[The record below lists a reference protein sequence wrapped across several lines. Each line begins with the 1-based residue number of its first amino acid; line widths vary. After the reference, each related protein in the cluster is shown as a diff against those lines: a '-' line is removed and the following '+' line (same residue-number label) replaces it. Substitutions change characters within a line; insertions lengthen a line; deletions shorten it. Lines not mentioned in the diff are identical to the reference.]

1 VIPRP
6 LVDPVVTNACVIGI
20 GIGIG
25 IGVIFRN
32 RVMQSFGERIR
43 IASASGA
50 GTTVT
55 LEFQNFKDRIHRS
68 YQ

>member
-1 VIPRP
+1 MQRL
-6 LVDPVVTNACVIGI
+6 LVDPVSTNA
-20 GIGIG
+20 
-25 IGVIFRN
+25 GVSGFGMIFRN
-32 RVMQSFGERIR
+32 RVMQSFGGSNR

-55 LEFQNFKDRIHRS
+55 LEFPNFKDRIHRS

>member
-1 VIPRP
+1 MIPRP
-6 LVDPVVTNACVIGI
+6 LVDPVVTNACVI

>member
-1 VIPRP
+1 MMQRLLVAPVI
-6 LVDPVVTNACVIGI
+6 TNA
-20 GIGIG
+20 
-25 IGVIFRN
+25 GVSNFGMIFCN
-32 RVMQSFGERIR
+32 RVMQSFGGSIR

-55 LEFQNFKDRIHRS
+55 LEFPNFKDRMHRS

>member
-1 VIPRP
+1 MQRLLID
-6 LVDPVVTNACVIGI
+6 LISTNADVSGF
-20 GIGIG
+20 GK
-25 IGVIFRN
+25 IFCN
-32 RVMQSFGERIR
+32 RVMQSFGGSVR

-55 LEFQNFKDRIHRS
+55 LEFPNFKDRIHRS

>member
-1 VIPRP
+1 MQRLLI
-6 LVDPVVTNACVIGI
+6 DPISTNAEVSGI
-20 GIGIG
+20 GM
-25 IGVIFRN
+25 IFCN
-32 RVMQSFGERIR
+32 RVMQSFGGR

-55 LEFQNFKDRIHRS
+55 LEFPNFKDRIHRS

>member
-1 VIPRP
+1 MRRL
-6 LVDPVVTNACVIGI
+6 LVDPMSTNA
-20 GIGIG
+20 
-25 IGVIFRN
+25 GVSDFGKIFCN
-32 RVMQSFGERIR
+32 RVMQSFGGSIR

-55 LEFQNFKDRIHRS
+55 PEFPNFKDRIHRS

>member
-1 VIPRP
+1 MIQRL
-6 LVDPVVTNACVIGI
+6 LVDPVITNA
-20 GIGIG
+20 
-25 IGVIFRN
+25 GVSGFGMIFYN
-32 RVMQSFGERIR
+32 RVMQSSGESIR

-55 LEFQNFKDRIHRS
+55 LEFQNFKDRMHRS

>member
-1 VIPRP
+1 MQRL
-6 LVDPVVTNACVIGI
+6 LVDPLAANL
-20 GIGIG
+20 
-25 IGVIFRN
+25 GVSHLPMKFRT
-32 RVMQSFGERIR
+32 RVMQSFGGSIR

-55 LEFQNFKDRIHRS
+55 LEFPSFKDRMHRS